1 MRASRKVAKSEFVS
15 LEGIIGFETPVLAD
29 KVVLV
34 IVELVILLLLLF
46 DVFKLDASLDG
57 ARLP

>member
-34 IVELVILLLLLF
+34 IVELVILLLLF